1 MLTPEQI
8 KAHKFRVIGKGAY
21 DSADVDSF
29 FQEAVGAFV
38 SAQEN
43 ASQLQK
49 NNDEL
54 YQRVEALANA
64 LNQLRAERDVIQKT
78 MIAAQKMADEL
89 TSKTQEETDKLRAQA
104 KLDAEEML
112 GQAQAE
118 VETLALAAQAQAET
132 LQAKAR
138 AHAEKL
144 FEEARTKAQEELVT
158 IAAKTQRE
166 EQELARLRGQS
177 AKLRNTLLDAL
188 AAQMKIIEQMPAED
202 EEEQQAAALPQ
213 SFVFEVEPE
222 PQEQPQEEPEEPEE
236 QSQQEPEVELEPED
250 ENDIFAQLKAQWSED
265 SE

>member
-29 FQEAVGAFV
+29 FQEAVTAFA

-43 ASQLQK
+43 AAQLQK

-64 LNQLRAERDVIQKT
+64 LSQLRAERDVIQKT

-89 TSKTQEETDKLRAQA
+89 SEKTREETDKLRAQA
-104 KLDAEEML
+104 KFDAEEML
-112 GQAQAE
+112 SSAQTE
-118 VETLALAAQAQAET
+118 VEKMVLAAQAQTET

-144 FEEARTKAQEELVT
+144 FEEARAKAQEELVS

-177 AKLRNTLLDAL
+177 AQLRSTLLDAM
-188 AAQMKIIEQMPAED
+188 AEQMKLIEKMPAED
-202 EEEQQAAALPQ
+202 EEVPLAVPVPK
-213 SFVFEVEPE
+213 SFEFTVEPE
-222 PQEQPQEEPEEPEE
+222 PEPQPELEQT
-236 QSQQEPEVELEPED
+236 QEPELEQEPLPES
-250 ENDIFAQLKAQWSED
+250 DIFEELKASWSEE